1 MKKLTLLASLLA
13 LALGASAQ
21 SHQSVGPVAIP
32 PNARGGARTNAVGV
46 TTTTHPAAAVQSS
59 AAAAKPASN
68 GGPQAPPIAKVPP
81 HVVPVPP
88 IAKK

>member
-21 SHQSVGPVAIP
+21 SHQSVGPVVIP

-46 TTTTHPAAAVQSS
+46 TTTTPPAAAVQS

-68 GGPQAPPIAKVPP
+68 GGLQAPPIAKVPP